1 MFTGIIESTG
11 QVLKTG
17 KNFLTIKAPKLTSE
31 LKKGSSIAVDGAC
44 LTVVKKDKESFEA
57 DVMPITFKRTILG
70 DRKKGDL
77 VNLELAMLGSKR
89 FEGHIVSGH
98 VEGRA
103 ELLEIKIVEGA
114 YELGF
119 RLPKELSRYV
129 VTTGSIALNGI
140 SLTVMTVDGDTFRV
154 SIIPHTWEN
163 TNLQTLKI
171 GDKVNVETDI
181 MAKYAEK
188 LTQRES

>member
-11 QVLKTG
+11 QVLKRG
-17 KNFLTIKAPKLTSE
+17 RHSITIKAPVLISE

-57 DVMPITFKRTILG
+57 DVMPITLERTTLG
-70 DRKKGDL
+70 ERKKDDL
-77 VNLELAMLGSKR
+77 VNLELAMLGSRR
-89 FEGHIVSGH
+89 FEGHIVGGH

-103 ELLEIKIVEGA
+103 ELLEIRIVEGA
-114 YELGF
+114 YELSF
-119 RLPKELSRYV
+119 KIPEELSKYI

-140 SLTVMTVDGDTFRV
+140 SLTVMSVEGNKFKV
-154 SIIPHTWEN
+154 SIIPYTWEN
-163 TNLQTLKI
+163 TNLHTLKV

-181 MAKYAEK
+181 LAKYAEK
-188 LTQRES
+188 LTKQ